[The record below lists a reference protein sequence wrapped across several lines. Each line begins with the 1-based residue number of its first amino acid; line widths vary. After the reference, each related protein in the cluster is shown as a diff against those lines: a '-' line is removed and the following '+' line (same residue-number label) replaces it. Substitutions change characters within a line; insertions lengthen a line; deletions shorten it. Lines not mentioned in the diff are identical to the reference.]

1 MIHPTA
7 IVHPNAEID
16 VSVNIGPYTLIGE
29 STTIGAGTVI
39 GPHVVIDPYVTIGP
53 QCHVFQYATLGAP
66 PQSVKYKGEQTV
78 VKIGRGT
85 IIREF
90 VTVHRGTEE
99 GGGITSVGEDCF
111 IMAYAHVAHDCRIG
125 RNVILANYVG
135 LSGHI
140 EVGNYASL
148 GGMVAVHQFVRIG
161 EHAFIGGASGVS
173 KDIPP
178 YVMAAGPRVKLHG
191 LNRQGLRNHGF
202 SELTISSLKKAYQIV
217 FRKKL
222 TLSNAIER
230 ILKEV
235 EPLPEVNKFIQFLK
249 SSQRGI
255 AR

>member
-7 IVHPNAEID
+7 IVHPNAKID
-16 VSVNIGPYTLIGE
+16 GSVNIGPYAVIGE

-39 GPHVVIDPYVTIGP
+39 GPHVVIDPFVTIGP
-53 QCHVFQYATLGAP
+53 QCHIFQYATLGAL
-66 PQSVKYKGEQTV
+66 PQSFKYKGEKTV

-85 IIREF
+85 VIREF

-125 RNVILANYVG
+125 RNVILANCVG

-140 EVGNYASL
+140 TIGDYASL

-191 LNRQGLRNHGF
+191 LNLQGLKNHGF
-202 SELTISSLKKAYQIV
+202 SDSTISSLKKAYQIV
-217 FRKKL
+217 FRMKL
-222 TLSNAIER
+222 TLRNAIEC
-230 ILKEV
+230 ILQEV
-235 EPLPEVNKFIQFLK
+235 EPLPEVKNFIQFLK